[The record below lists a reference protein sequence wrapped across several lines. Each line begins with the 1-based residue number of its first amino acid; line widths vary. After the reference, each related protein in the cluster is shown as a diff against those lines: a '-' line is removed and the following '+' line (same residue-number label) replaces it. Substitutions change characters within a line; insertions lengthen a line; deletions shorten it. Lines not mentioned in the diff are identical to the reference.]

1 MDGCT
6 SVAPENTAFEGT
18 VEPAVCD
25 GFLALAAV
33 GRAEAFE

>member
-6 SVAPENTAFEGT
+6 SVTPENTAFVGA

-33 GRAEAFE
+33 GRAKAFE